1 MSVLEY
7 RVEVLGGGLR
17 SPKPE
22 ELEALL
28 NRAAEDGWR
37 LEQVLGLSNS
47 QRLFV
52 VLRRGEGET
61 EQASVRRRPSWAEG
75 WGMR

>member
-7 RVEVLGGGLR
+7 RVEVLGGSLR

-37 LEQVLGLSNS
+37 LEQVLGLHNS

-52 VLRRGEGET
+52 VLRRGRGET
-61 EQASVRRRPSWAEG
+61 EQASARRRPSWAEG